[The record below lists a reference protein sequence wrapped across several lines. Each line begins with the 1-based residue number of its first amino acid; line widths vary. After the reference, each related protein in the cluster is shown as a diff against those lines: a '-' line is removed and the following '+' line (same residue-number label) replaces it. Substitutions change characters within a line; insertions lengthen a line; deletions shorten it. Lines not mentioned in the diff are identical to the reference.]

1 MCVGTRARRV
11 TPGIHS
17 LQVDGFTDV
26 ASELA
31 VRGSVLPG
39 DHVIAVNGKVIEG
52 LGQRHLRVPSVL
64 LCRSRGNGQDT

>member
-1 MCVGTRARRV
+1 MCVGTRARRA

-26 ASELA
+26 ASELL

-52 LGQRHLRVPSVL
+52 LGQRHLRPRSVL
-64 LCRSRGNGQDT
+64 RYRTDG